1 MKKKNYIPLA
11 AIILSGCMLSGGCGN
26 STEKISQNNNA
37 EEISASPGEIQK
49 EVSHIVMTF
58 PTTEATRLGHAERVI
73 QEINE
78 RTREKI
84 GVEVEMQYIDAS
96 ESAETYP
103 LWITQGKTIDLM
115 VLNYQ
120 DITPYAEQSMVLPL
134 DDLLENA
141 GSDIIKISEEWG
153 DLFSGGTIK
162 NQKYGIAMPSD
173 SIGHCNGLWVPVSY
187 LKEINFSFE
196 EGHIYSLKE
205 LDSLFEAMKE
215 KHPDRYPLG
224 ITVKPYDFTVS
235 GFFQTGY
242 NAARSSMDTG
252 VIWNDDPSHTVV
264 DYYETEQY
272 QNWLGQIREW
282 YLKGYIH
289 PDAAIST
296 SPAISLLKDKI
307 IMSIPQNGNPYFYT
321 EEEIGEEAVCLQLT
335 PNEYGPY
342 GTKGIYWMI
351 PATSREPE
359 AAMKFLNLM
368 FTDPEI
374 VNLLEWGI
382 EGEDY
387 QKIKEG
393 VVIYPEGKDR
403 NTVEYFNPLGLFGD
417 QRLRYSFESDEEKK
431 VYQEFS
437 KRAKSFGFEY
447 SAFSFDPSSLSVEL
461 SQIQGVL
468 ERYLDVLET
477 GSVDLDIVYPKF
489 VQELQDA
496 GMQKV
501 IAEKQRQLDAF
512 FESTAAG
519 S

>member
-1 MKKKNYIPLA
+1 MM
-11 AIILSGCMLSGGCGN
+11 CMLFGGCGD
-26 STEKISQNNNA
+26 STERLFQNGNTG
-37 EEISASPGEIQK
+37 ELSVSPGETQK

-58 PTTEATRLGHAERVI
+58 PTTEATRLGHAERVV

-78 RTREKI
+78 RSREKI
-84 GVEVEMQYIDAS
+84 GVEVEMQYVDAS
-96 ESAETYP
+96 ESVEAYP
-103 LWITQGKTIDLM
+103 LWITQGKNIDLM

-134 DDLLENA
+134 DDLLKKE
-141 GSDIIKISEEWG
+141 GSGIIRISEEWG

-162 NQKYGIAMPSD
+162 NQIYGIGMPSD
-173 SIGHCNGLWVPVSY
+173 SLGASTGLWVPVRY
-187 LKEINFSFE
+187 LEEINFSFD
-196 EGHIYSLKE
+196 EGHIYSMEE
-205 LDSLFEAMKE
+205 LDSLFEAMKT

-224 ITVKPYDFTVS
+224 ITVKPYDFSIS
-235 GFFQTGY
+235 GFFLSGY

-252 VIWNDDPSHTVV
+252 VIFNHDPGHTVV

-272 QNWLGQIREW
+272 KEWLGQIREW
-282 YLKGYIH
+282 YLKGYIY
-289 PDAAIST
+289 PDAAITT
-296 SPAISLLKDKI
+296 SPNTSLLKDDI

-321 EEEIGEEAVCLQLT
+321 EEEIGEKAVCLQLT
-335 PNEYGPY
+335 PNEYGPA

-368 FTDPEI
+368 FADPEI

-387 QKIKEG
+387 QKLAEG

-417 QRLRYSFESDEEKK
+417 QRLRYSFENDEEKK
-431 VYQEFS
+431 VYQEYS
-437 KRAKSFGFEY
+437 RSAEPVGFEY
-447 SAFSFDPSSLSVEL
+447 AAFSFDTSSLSVEM

-468 ERYLDVLET
+468 NRYLDVLET

-489 VQELQDA
+489 IQELKDA
-496 GMQKV
+496 GIQKV
-501 IAEKQRQLDAF
+501 IAEKQRQLNVF
-512 FESTAAG
+512 FDNVEQSEQ
-519 S
+519 